1 MSSTMTLTMNALPQ
15 PRLSTIPCCPKC
27 GNDISLNLPPKA
39 LNSSQDDMTTKT
51 ALTAAQRQ
59 IDDLQAQV
67 RLLNQKATAAV
78 DRWADYEDELAKLRS
93 ELTERNN
100 SVATVATTAASTAAT
115 TRPQTP
121 IVKETP
127 SSPPRKTSITG
138 SPGAGVSGFASAASS
153 RISALLNRKSAQN
166 LKAGAGAQPAPGH
179 QSTQSTSSLLAATVS
194 AGAAGCAPGAGG
206 GGGHQSSYS
215 TSSLLPLLPPRAA
228 AAPLTLSLSTG
239 KVTYTPGHSPAPSS
253 DDLLEA
259 LGREQQLR
267 VAAEGKLTDG
277 SKEIEELS
285 VTLFEQANE
294 MVATERRARARLE
307 ERVGELERREEEKK
321 HRLERLERA
330 MGRIE
335 KVRALLG
342 DGEGTGVMA
351 SA

>member
-15 PRLSTIPCCPKC
+15 PRLSTAPCCPKC
-27 GNDISLNLPPKA
+27 GNDISLNLPPDM
-39 LNSSQDDMTTKT
+39 LNTSQDATGT
-51 ALTAAQRQ
+51 ALAAAQRQ
-59 IDDLQAQV
+59 IEDLQAQV

-78 DRWADYEDELAKLRS
+78 DRWADYEDELARLRS

-100 SVATVATTAASTAAT
+100 SVSTTAATSVATATT

-121 IVKETP
+121 TVREPP
-127 SSPPRKTSITG
+127 SSPSARGFITG

-153 RISALLNRKSAQN
+153 RISALLSRKSAQN
-166 LKAGAGAQPAPGH
+166 LKAGAGAGTQPPGH
-179 QSTQSTSSLLAATVS
+179 QSSQSTSSLLAAT
-194 AGAAGCAPGAGG
+194 GQGG
-206 GGGHQSSYS
+206 GGSGGGVGLLSHQSSYS
-215 TSSLLPLLPPRAA
+215 TSSLLPQRLSS
-228 AAPLTLSLSTG
+228 PLTLSLSTG

-277 SKEIEELS
+277 SREIEELS

-321 HRLERLERA
+321 RRLERLESA

-335 KVRALLG
+335 KARAVLG
-342 DGEGTGVMA
+342 DGEGREVGA
-351 SA
+351 AGA